1 MSTTATAT
9 DAVIR
14 EIPLE
19 QLHDSPF
26 NPRRVYGALE
36 DLASSIRAEGCIHEP
51 LLVRPRLTNPLRDN
65 VQDGWEIVFG
75 HRRRRAAEL
84 AGRATAPCMVRAMTD
99 AEARRAQAAE
109 NLQREN
115 VHAFEEAEG
124 YQAMLERDGLSADQV
139 AERVGK
145 SRSHVYGRL
154 KLLQACE
161 QVRTACLDGRIGA
174 EVALL
179 LARLRTTRLQEKA
192 LARIDSRIGKM
203 HLEDG
208 GKGSFRRIRDLLAEE
223 FTLRL
228 KDAIFD
234 REDATLLP
242 DAGTCSACPKRAGN
256 APEFEDLVQHEDQR
270 TSGARRAVRGGPDVC
285 TDPDC
290 WAAKKEA
297 HLARAAA
304 AHAARGVAVVT
315 GNKARAALAADGKT
329 VKGAYVAASE
339 VKAAL
344 KKVAGAAPKQ
354 VLIQDQRTG
363 KTVAAYKRDDL
374 VAAGLKGLAAAPAKG
389 ADAHEAKRKQHEAER
404 KAQAAALEAENAA
417 RVAMLVRVR
426 QEAALRPRTAL
437 ELRLITAAAI
447 QGVNW
452 DDKELLIKLHGC
464 HNQTQLLNRLNDMNA
479 DELGR
484 VLLDVALVKDVRIRY
499 YTSKPVKPGNLLA
512 VAQQMGLDLK
522 AARAEATGA
531 AVDQQTLDLLNT
543 DDVDVHGDEAEDEE
557 AGAEA

>member
-1 MSTTATAT
+1 MTTDT
-9 DAVIR
+9 VIR

-36 DLASSIRAEGCIHEP
+36 DLASSIRAEGRIHEP
-51 LLVRPRLTNPLRDN
+51 LLVRPRLTNPLRDD

-84 AGRATAPCMVRAMTD
+84 AGLPTAPCMVRAMTD

-115 VHAFEEAEG
+115 IHAFEEAEG

-161 QVRTACLDGRIGA
+161 QVRSACLEGRIGA

-208 GKGSFRRIRDLLAEE
+208 GKGSFRRIRDLLAED

-242 DAGTCSACPKRAGN
+242 DAGICSACPKRAGN
-256 APEFEDLVQHEDQR
+256 APEFEDLARHEDQR
-270 TSGARRAVRGGPDVC
+270 HQWRPKGGPDVC

-374 VAAGLKGLAAAPAKG
+374 VAAGLKGVTAAPAKG

-464 HNQTQLLNRLNDMNA
+464 HNQTQLLNRLNDMDA

-499 YTSKPVKPGNLLA
+499 YTSKPAKPGNLLS

-522 AARAEATGA
+522 AARAEATGS

-543 DDVDVHGDEAEDEE
+543 DDVDIHGGEDEDQDEE
-557 AGAEA
+557 ARAEA